1 MQAIV
6 FADRNGEEL
15 TPLCDAICPALLPVA
30 NRPLLEYT
38 LDDLADAGVE
48 EALILVSRHADQVEA
63 HFGNGEMW
71 GMRFRYLLSRGEEAP
86 EALLQR
92 YAPCLAPEFLA
103 LRGDLLRP
111 ALCRNFFEVSSA
123 IQAEKIEAVIDGDY
137 AGLYLVR
144 RFDSPLP
151 GLAWPPQPRQVADK
165 LSVCYTGG
173 LYSRLQTP
181 AELHHSALR
190 LLDKHPDT
198 VTLAGRRIDQELS
211 VGRLSRFRTSSLN
224 GGRVMIGDKVNI
236 DPSAQLAGPLIIG
249 HNSYIDRNAQLSNCL
264 IMPGTY
270 VGEGLALENAI
281 VMGHHLLR
289 IDRDSHIPVADPLL
303 RNLPLLWL
311 VIRGHLRLFGSE
323 PLTPARAFISPPR
336 WDYRRESGTAGLLGP
351 ALLELP
357 DDAPEEEIRLN
368 EMVFLKQTGPVAL
381 ARRSVQALRLLF
393 SNRAWR
399 AVDPAI

>member
-1 MQAIV
+1 
-6 FADRNGEEL
+6 
-15 TPLCDAICPALLPVA
+15 
-30 NRPLLEYT
+30 
-38 LDDLADAGVE
+38 
-48 EALILVSRHADQVEA
+48 
-63 HFGNGEMW
+63 
-71 GMRFRYLLSRGEEAP
+71 
-86 EALLQR
+86 
-92 YAPCLAPEFLA
+92 LAPEFLA

-303 RNLPLLWL
+303 LAPVDHEVKSLLSNLPDRLLAYVLLLLSLPLWPLSLLAALLHSPRRPLLQRRLLSNLPDDTQLTPGQRQVTAWQFATRAPLLRNLPLLWL